1 MRKTILPLA
10 VLLFLTFA
18 PGVLAEQKD
27 ATGCKDHPL
36 FTRMPGYWIHSCAQK
51 QFDSK
56 AFITGKNKATTTVE
70 GPSWRIFYLPQATWT
85 TKPSDIQIQRN
96 YQNAVQQLGGTLV
109 YGEKG
114 RDTYRIVRG
123 GQEIWVEVSA
133 EFTGKYQLYIVQ
145 KGAMQQDVQANA
157 EVFAQDLRANG
168 HAAVYGIHF
177 DTSKATLKPESAD
190 AIAEI
195 AKLLKTDLNLKLFV
209 VGHTD
214 GTGGVD
220 SNLELSRARAE
231 AVLQSLVRDHGIAA
245 ARLRS
250 HGCGP
255 FAPVASNATEEGRA
269 RNRRVELVKQ

>member
-1 MRKTILPLA
+1 MKKTLALLAMILCLA
-10 VLLFLTFA
+10 LPA
-18 PGVLAEQKD
+18 GARAEQKD

-51 QFDSK
+51 QFDSRPFVVAK
-56 AFITGKNKATTTVE
+56 GKTVTVE

-85 TKPSDIQIQRN
+85 TKPSDIQILRN
-96 YQNAVQQLGGTLV
+96 YENAVGQLGGTLV

-114 RDTYRIVRG
+114 KDTFRINRG
-123 GQEIWVEVSA
+123 GQEIWVEVTA

-157 EVFAQDLRANG
+157 DVFAQDLRATG

-177 DTSKATLKPESAD
+177 DTNKATLKPESTEV
-190 AIAEI
+190 IAEI
-195 AKLLKTDLNLKLFV
+195 AKLLKTDLALKIFV

-214 GTGGVD
+214 GAGGID

-231 AVLQSLVRDHGIAA
+231 AVLQALVRDHGIAA

-250 HGCGP
+250 FGCGQ
-255 FAPVASNATEEGRA
+255 FAPVATNATEEGKA
-269 RNRRVELVKQ
+269 KNRRVELVKQ